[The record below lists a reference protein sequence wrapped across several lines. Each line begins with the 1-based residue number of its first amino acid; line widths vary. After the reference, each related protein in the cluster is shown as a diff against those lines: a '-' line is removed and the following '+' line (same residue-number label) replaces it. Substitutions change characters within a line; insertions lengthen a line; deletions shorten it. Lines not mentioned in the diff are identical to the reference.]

1 MPDPISPVVGTLP
14 SATTSATPASNSTS
28 PRNQMGEDTFLKL
41 LVAQMQYQDPMN
53 PTDGTQ
59 MIAQTAQF
67 TMVEKLNQIATQNQ
81 QLLTSQSVL
90 GASSLIGREVKYL
103 DSNNQP
109 ATGVVT
115 SASFGSSGV
124 VLKVGKADVPIAMV
138 QEVSAPTS

>member
-1 MPDPISPVVGTLP
+1 
-14 SATTSATPASNSTS
+14 
-28 PRNQMGEDTFLKL
+28 
-41 LVAQMQYQDPMN
+41 
-53 PTDGTQ
+53 
-59 MIAQTAQF
+59 
-67 TMVEKLNQIATQNQ
+67 
-81 QLLTSQSVL
+81 L